1 MKNLIERDKLRRNLV
16 KKHEIHKLNLK
27 LKGLKSNQNQ
37 WYYFLKLSNFPK
49 DSSITRIRNRCV
61 KTGRARGN
69 LKNFKLSRIAF
80 RELALSGNLPG
91 VNKSSF

>member
-1 MKNLIERDKLRRNLV
+1 MKNLIERDKLRRKLV

-27 LKGLKSNQNQ
+27 LKGLTSEKNQ
-37 WYYFLKLSNFPK
+37 WYYFLKLSNLPK

-61 KTGRARGN
+61 KTGRPRGN
-69 LKNFKLSRIAF
+69 LKDFKLSRIAF